1 MAFPSVAGL
10 RCASGSP
17 RCAALK
23 IEQLG
28 MLGTVVVA
36 FAALAALVLT
46 GQAGIRQDLRAQQIE
61 MRAGLT
67 ELRAGQARIREDLAV
82 LGVRLALV
90 EHRTDALESRFAPV
104 EAWLLER
111 AMAAEAPPA
120 GPDPADSPA
129 GSSSQPAPPN

>member
-1 MAFPSVAGL
+1 MSFRLTEVCSV
-10 RCASGSP
+10 
-17 RCAALK
+17 K

-28 MLGTVVVA
+28 ILATVVVA

-46 GQAGIRQDLRAQQIE
+46 GQAGIRHDLRALQTELRTE
-61 MRAGLT
+61 MRAGQT

-82 LGVRLALV
+82 LGLRLALV

-111 AMAAEAPPA
+111 AMAAEAPAA

-129 GSSSQPAPPN
+129 GSSSRPTPPN